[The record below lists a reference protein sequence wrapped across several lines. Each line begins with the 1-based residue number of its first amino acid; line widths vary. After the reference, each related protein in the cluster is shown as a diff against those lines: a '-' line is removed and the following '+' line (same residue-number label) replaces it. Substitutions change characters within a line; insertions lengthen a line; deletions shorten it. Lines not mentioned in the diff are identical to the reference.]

1 MDENT
6 KESVL
11 YDERDCEEFIDLL
24 LSCED
29 EESRLALENEA
40 LS

>member
-11 YDERDCEEFIDLL
+11 YDPQDCEEFIDLL
-24 LSCED
+24 LSCDDED
-29 EESRLALENEA
+29 SRLALESEA
-40 LS
+40 LD